1 MTSSDGRDLSSDP
14 SHRSPDQL
22 DLDLILV
29 GDAADRDAFRRI
41 FTAMAPKLK
50 AFLINT
56 GQSPQEA
63 EEILQDTMLKV
74 WRKATLFD
82 RSKSAGST
90 WIYSIAKNA
99 RIDRIRKETKPAP
112 DPDDPSFV
120 QDAPETGEQS
130 LNRRQDQKRIQLA
143 MSTLPSEQMKIINM
157 SFFEDKSHAEI
168 SEELNLPL
176 GTVKSRIRLA
186 FGKIR
191 AELERNQ

>member
-22 DLDLILV
+22 NLDLALV
-29 GDAADRDAFRRI
+29 GDASDRDAFRRI

-74 WRKATLFD
+74 WRKAALFD

-120 QDAPETGEQS
+120 QDPPETGEQS
-130 LNRRQDQKRIQLA
+130 LNRRQDQNRIQLA
-143 MSTLPSEQMKIINM
+143 MSVLPSEQIKIINM